1 MISPPK
7 ILDLP
12 TVQLKTSCG
21 RSFLYQGIKDG
32 TFPKQIRLGTRR
44 IGFLESDID
53 EWIAARV
60 RESRLECKEA
70 LQ

>member
-1 MISPPK
+1 MISSPK

-12 TVQLKTSCG
+12 TVQEKTSCG
-21 RSFLYQGIKDG
+21 RSFVYQGIKDG
-32 TFPKQIRLGTRR
+32 TFPRQIRLGTRR

-60 RESRLECKEA
+60 KESCPELREAR
-70 LQ
+70 Q